1 MALLA
6 YNKYQARIELENFLQ
21 NQLDCEQ
28 YLNSTLDL
36 PGFVKCKATSK
47 IIEIVFNPPIEVNE
61 EYIFQE
67 IDALLKDIGIVFL
80 RATIRQ
86 FVGNLARTAVASAT
100 GGALGSRAG
109 PAGVL
114 LGLLAGAAIEKAL
127 FDWKDI
133 CECTRDEY
141 GNLSM
146 IDLRG
151 ENNGNV

>member
-1 MALLA
+1 MIES
-6 YNKYQARIELENFLQ
+6 NSKYQARIELEAFLQ
-21 NQLDCEQ
+21 NPLDCEQ
-28 YLNSTLDL
+28 HLSSTLDL

-47 IIEIVFNPPIEVNE
+47 IIEIVFNPPTEVDE
-61 EYIFQE
+61 EYIFRE
-67 IDALLKDIGIVFL
+67 IDNLLQDIGIVFL

-86 FVGNLARTAVASAT
+86 FVGNLVRTVVASAT

-109 PAGVL
+109 PAGAL
-114 LGLLAGAAIEKAL
+114 IGLLAGAAIEKAL

-151 ENNGNV
+151 EDNDNV

>member
-109 PAGVL
+109 PAGAL
-114 LGLLAGAAIEKAL
+114 LGLLAGAAIEKIL
-127 FDWKDI
+127 FDWKDV
-133 CECTRDEY
+133 CSCTHDVNGSLVIDNVKDEE
-141 GNLSM
+141 S
-146 IDLRG
+146 
-151 ENNGNV
+151 